1 MNIMI
6 VDDEPLLV
14 KNTTE
19 TVLNFNFVK
28 NIYGF
33 TSPTKALEF
42 IKTNKIH
49 IALLDIEMPA
59 INGLELAKKIHKLSP
74 DTCIIFITS
83 YSQYA
88 LDAFS
93 VDAIAYL
100 LKPFTESELEKALK
114 RASTIVNHN
123 INNEINNIQINT
135 FDGFDV
141 YINDKILYFPRQK
154 SKELLALLVDHKGAS
169 LTAKEAMA
177 YLWEDKPVDDKLKE
191 NFKKCSSTLKKVVK
205 EMGIEHILN
214 IKYNN
219 LSINTSA
226 FNCDYYDFLNGDP
239 KALRLY
245 HGVYMPNYSWAEE
258 TNAKLYFLS
267 QKKITF

>member
-14 KNTTE
+14 KNTAE
-19 TVLNFNFVK
+19 TVQNFNYVK
-28 NIYGF
+28 NTYGF
-33 TSPTKALEF
+33 TNPKKALDY
-42 IKTNKIH
+42 ICTNKIH
-49 IALLDIEMPA
+49 VALLDIEMPG
-59 INGLELAKKIHKLSP
+59 IDGLTLAKKIHEISP

-83 YSQYA
+83 HSQYA
-88 LDAFS
+88 LDAFN
-93 VDAIAYL
+93 VDAISYL
-100 LKPFTESELEKALK
+100 LKPFADEELDKALK
-114 RASTIVNHN
+114 RSLAMINYEVKNNH
-123 INNEINNIQINT
+123 IQINT

-141 YINDKILYFPRQK
+141 YVNGEILHFPRQK

-169 LTAKEAMA
+169 LTSKEAMA

-226 FNCDYYDFLNGDP
+226 FNCDYYDFLNCDP

-267 QKKITF
+267 QKK